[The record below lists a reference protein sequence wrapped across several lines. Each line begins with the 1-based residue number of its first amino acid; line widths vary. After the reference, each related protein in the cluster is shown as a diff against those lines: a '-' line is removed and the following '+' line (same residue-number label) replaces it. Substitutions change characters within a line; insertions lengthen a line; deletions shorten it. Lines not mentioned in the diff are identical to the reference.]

1 MQVRDFKGKTVILEH
16 QDEKR
21 NASFWEASVQESYSW
36 RCSSNANLKRK
47 FLIPNNMEKKERVIV
62 YIDGFNLYFGMT
74 SSYADIKWLNVE
86 LLAKNLLK
94 SSQELFGVK
103 YFTSMVSNNPP
114 KEQRQRAYFSAL
126 ETTSVQIIYG
136 HYKSKTKS
144 CRRCGHIWNDN
155 EEKMTDVN
163 IAVEMLK
170 DAMEDKFD
178 MAMLISGDSDLV
190 PPILA
195 IHEKFPQKR
204 VFVAFPPNRSN
215 VSVKNIAKGSMI
227 IGRKKLK
234 DSQFPKQISL
244 QTGYIL
250 NKPTEWQ

>member
-1 MQVRDFKGKTVILEH
+1 
-16 QDEKR
+16 
-21 NASFWEASVQESYSW
+21 
-36 RCSSNANLKRK
+36 
-47 FLIPNNMEKKERVIV
+47 MEKKERVKV

-74 SSYADIKWLNVE
+74 SSFPDIKWLDVV
-86 LLAKNLLK
+86 LLANNLLK
-94 SSQELFGVK
+94 SSQELIGVI

-114 KEQRQRAYFSAL
+114 KEQRQRAYISAL
-126 ETTSVQIIYG
+126 ETSSVQIIYG

-144 CRRCGHIWNDN
+144 CKRCGHMWNGN

-163 IAVEMLK
+163 IAIEMLK

-190 PPILA
+190 PPIHA
-195 IHEKFPQKR
+195 IHEKFPNKR

-215 VSVKNIAKGSMI
+215 ISVKSIAKGSLI

-234 DSQFPKQISL
+234 DSQFPDQIRLKSGFL
-244 QTGYIL
+244 L

>member
-1 MQVRDFKGKTVILEH
+1 
-16 QDEKR
+16 
-21 NASFWEASVQESYSW
+21 
-36 RCSSNANLKRK
+36 
-47 FLIPNNMEKKERVIV
+47 MEKKERVIV

-74 SSYADIKWLNVE
+74 ASFPDIKWLDVE

-94 SSQELFGVK
+94 PDQELMGVV

-114 KEQRQRAYFSAL
+114 KEQRQRAYISAL
-126 ETTSVQIIYG
+126 ETSRVKIIFG
-136 HYKSKTKS
+136 HYKSKNKS
-144 CRRCGHIWNDN
+144 CSRCGHTWNGN

-190 PPILA
+190 PPIQA
-195 IHEKFPQKR
+195 IHQKFPQKR

-215 VSVKNIAKGSMI
+215 ISVKNVAKGSLI

-234 DSQFPKQISL
+234 DSQFPDQLRLKS
-244 QTGYIL
+244 GYLL
-250 NKPTEWQ
+250 NKPTNWQ